1 MRQAVAP
8 IVPTKPQRR
17 RYARRLPPEERREQ
31 LLDAALDL
39 MVESGVE
46 AVSMESVA
54 RRAGVTKPV
63 VYGIFADRGAL
74 LFDLL
79 EREERRAYAQIG
91 EAMPEAFDRG
101 GDPDALIY
109 EGVLAFLYAVL
120 EHPSRWR
127 LILLPG
133 VGVPHLMQERVA
145 AGRRSVE
152 ERLTMFCRWGLEVRG
167 GASQDMDPELVAHA
181 LVALCEHGAALVL
194 RDPEHFAPERLAAF
208 ARELLIAV
216 PRD

>member
-1 MRQAVAP
+1 VSTQ
-8 IVPTKPQRR
+8 PQRR

-31 LLDAALDL
+31 LLDATLDM
-39 MVESGVE
+39 MVQSGVE
-46 AVSMESVA
+46 SVSMEAVA

-79 EREERRAYAQIG
+79 EREEQRAYAQLA
-91 EAMPEAFDRG
+91 EALPVDFDRG
-101 GDPDALIY
+101 THPDVLVY
-109 EGVLAFLYAVL
+109 EGVLAFLNAVV

-133 VGVPHLMQERVA
+133 VGVPPVMQERVE

-152 ERLTMFCRWGLEVRG
+152 ERLTMFCRWSLKVRG
-167 GASQDMDPELVAHA
+167 GASAEMDPELVAHA
-181 LVALCEHGAALVL
+181 LMALCEHGAALVL
-194 RDPEHFAPERLAAF
+194 RDPEHFAPQRLAGF
-208 ARELLIAV
+208 ARELLVAV
-216 PRD
+216 PRG